1 MDQNLTNGPIEADS
15 PYFGADEPEDDN
27 DEVDFG
33 DEVDPAAAV
42 EREEGEAA
50 KPAADAGED
59 DSTPDADEPD
69 DDAEGEEAPEEE
81 SDGEADSEEEEAG
94 EISAA
99 DEDEEAPKPEPEPD
113 PTPTDQR
120 IPKQRFDEVNERRKL
135 AEKKLA
141 ELEAAQQAAQQAETG
156 NFDFDAKEQEYM
168 ELVVD
173 GEFARASE
181 VRKEI
186 RAAERAEAQAA
197 MAQQANMAREQTK
210 VDLAFQDTVD
220 ALQNQYPAFDK
231 DSAQFDETLVDEAL
245 MLHDGFLAQDMDP
258 IAAIKKAVDYVARA
272 NGLNAAAEEAAP
284 DPVPEVKTPSKKQTQ
299 KKVEAKTKQPQNLP
313 KGERVEQSVDMESMS
328 EEEFDRR
335 TSLGRF
341 GAPFFMRQRRTA
353 PDRSQALHAFSAV
366 IDCGPTFH
374 FAIFE
379 RIACFSEALNKR
391 AFVPSDVTAP

>member
-27 DEVDFG
+27 DEADFG

-50 KPAADAGED
+50 KPADDAGEA
-59 DSTPDADEPD
+59 DSPPDADEPD
-69 DDAEGEEAPEEE
+69 DAAEGEEAPEEE
-81 SDGEADSEEEEAG
+81 RDGEAHSEAEEAG
-94 EISAA
+94 ETSAV
-99 DEDEEAPKPEPEPD
+99 DEDEAEPD

-245 MLHDGFLAQDMDP
+245 LLHDGFLAQDMDP

-313 KGERVEQSVDMESMS
+313 KGERVEPSVDMESMS
-328 EEEFDRR
+328 EEEFDALPE
-335 TSLGRF
+335 SK
-341 GAPFFMRQRRTA
+341 QRELRG
-353 PDRSQALHAFSAV
+353 D
-366 IDCGPTFH
+366 
-374 FAIFE
+374 
-379 RIACFSEALNKR
+379 
-391 AFVPSDVTAP
+391 FV